1 MTQGAF
7 DITIGKATDLWGFR
21 EAEAGESTESGM
33 VGKVPEKGELAETM
47 KHVDYR
53 KIEINGSEVRLL
65 DPEMEI
71 DLGGIAKGYIADK
84 VTQFLEAAGVR
95 SAIVDLGGNIV
106 AVGGKA
112 ESLLDTNEA
121 HSSFKIGIK
130 DPQPASGGLIGTIP
144 AADKTVVTIF

>member
-71 DLGGIAKGYIADK
+71 DLGGIAQ
-84 VTQFLEAAGVR
+84 VPLLTLAATLLR
-95 SAIVDLGGNIV
+95 YE
-106 AVGGKA
+106 GKQ
-112 ESLLDTNEA
+112 E
-121 HSSFKIGIK
+121 HC
-130 DPQPASGGLIGTIP
+130 
-144 AADKTVVTIF
+144 